1 MSELLFDFDN
11 EVPRKT
17 VKEGPEARIAQ
28 LSDLLRRYQNE
39 YYVHSRPS
47 VSDAEYDRLF
57 DELQALEEQ
66 YPELKKPDS
75 PTLRV
80 GSDLEADF
88 AEVVHAIPVLSL
100 DKTHSKDEL
109 MNWVTKTEKNCGRTE
124 FIAEEKIDGVSI
136 VLTYKD
142 GLLVQAATRG
152 NGFVGNDVTAN
163 VKTVRSIPLKLSQ
176 PVDLTVRGEIYLP
189 LEAFSLVNDRLDV
202 PYANP
207 RNLASGTLRR
217 QKSSEAGEIP
227 LDSFI
232 YEGFF
237 PEKDAPATHREVL
250 DRLRELGF
258 KVNSRTTLFSAGD
271 SQAIADYIEKE
282 REERKN
288 LPYEIDGLVIKLND
302 IKMREELGYT
312 GHHPRWAIAYKFQ
325 APEGISVVKGIDVQ
339 VGRTGRITPVARIE
353 PVVVSGS
360 TVSNVTL
367 HNQDYIDML
376 ELAVGDKVTVSKRG
390 DVIPAVEA
398 VVEKNEV
405 GNPVWRMPSAC
416 PVCGSSLVLE
426 GAHHFCKNMQ
436 CSARVKGQIIFFASV
451 AQMDIET
458 LGSETI
464 EFLVDNGFIH
474 SIPELYTFDFHRL
487 KDYPGFGDKKVDL
500 IIKGLEKS
508 KGTDYLKVLSS
519 LGIPEIGNKVSE
531 TLIRNGIDS
540 IDKLYDVVDA
550 GDVARLT
557 SFEGIGEKTARILIK
572 EFSSPELRAQ
582 IEALRQAG
590 LKFRQEEPLQ
600 KELINNKFQGQSWCI
615 TGSFVNFKPRTL
627 AAVEIEKRGGKVVSQ
642 VTGKTTHLLA
652 GMDPGSKLDKARANG
667 VTSVVDE
674 DEFMHLLAEA

>member
-11 EVPRKT
+11 EVPQKT
-17 VKEGPEARIAQ
+17 AKEGPEARIAQ

-39 YYVHSRPS
+39 YYVQSRPS

-57 DELQALEEQ
+57 DELQALENQ

-109 MNWVTKTEKNCGRTE
+109 MNWVTKTEKNCGRAE

-163 VKTVRSIPLKLSQ
+163 VKTVKSIPLKLTQ
-176 PVDLTVRGEIYLP
+176 PVDLTARGEIYLP

-237 PEKDAPATHREVL
+237 PEKDTLATHGQVL

-282 REERKN
+282 REERKS
-288 LPYEIDGLVIKLND
+288 LPY
-302 IKMREELGYT
+302 
-312 GHHPRWAIAYKFQ
+312 
-325 APEGISVVKGIDVQ
+325 
-339 VGRTGRITPVARIE
+339 
-353 PVVVSGS
+353 
-360 TVSNVTL
+360 
-367 HNQDYIDML
+367 
-376 ELAVGDKVTVSKRG
+376 
-390 DVIPAVEA
+390 
-398 VVEKNEV
+398 
-405 GNPVWRMPSAC
+405 
-416 PVCGSSLVLE
+416 
-426 GAHHFCKNMQ
+426 
-436 CSARVKGQIIFFASV
+436 
-451 AQMDIET
+451 
-458 LGSETI
+458 
-464 EFLVDNGFIH
+464 
-474 SIPELYTFDFHRL
+474 
-487 KDYPGFGDKKVDL
+487 
-500 IIKGLEKS
+500 
-508 KGTDYLKVLSS
+508 
-519 LGIPEIGNKVSE
+519 
-531 TLIRNGIDS
+531 
-540 IDKLYDVVDA
+540 
-550 GDVARLT
+550 
-557 SFEGIGEKTARILIK
+557 
-572 EFSSPELRAQ
+572 
-582 IEALRQAG
+582 
-590 LKFRQEEPLQ
+590 
-600 KELINNKFQGQSWCI
+600 
-615 TGSFVNFKPRTL
+615 
-627 AAVEIEKRGGKVVSQ
+627 
-642 VTGKTTHLLA
+642 
-652 GMDPGSKLDKARANG
+652 
-667 VTSVVDE
+667 
-674 DEFMHLLAEA
+674 